1 MDRFAAMQAFA
12 RVAESGSFS
21 AAARQLRQ
29 SKSLVSRQVADLEAN
44 LGVRLIQ
51 RTTRSLSLTEAG
63 LAYYDKAQRILAEL
77 EEAELAIG
85 QLQANPRGR
94 LRVAAPMSFSIL
106 HLAPALPDFLARYP
120 EIDIAIEMNDRVVDL
135 LEEGFDLALRIG
147 RLADSRL
154 LARKLAPMRRVIAAS
169 PDYLARFGSPQKPQ
183 DLKQHRCLCY
193 SNRGVAEEWRFIG
206 QSVEV
211 KGRVHANNGDLL
223 REMAL
228 NGLGIVD
235 LPIFLVEDD
244 LRSGALMP
252 LLEDFLKQ
260 DGGLHAV
267 YPRAPYLAPK
277 VRVFIDFL
285 AARWSTD
292 SPWLRPIAD

>member
-1 MDRFAAMQAFA
+1 MDRFAAMHAFA
-12 RVAESGSFS
+12 RVAETGSFS

-29 SKSLVSRQVADLEAN
+29 SKSLISRQVADLEAS

-63 LAYYDKAQRILAEL
+63 AAYYVKAQRILAEL
-77 EEAELAIG
+77 EEAELAAA
-85 QLQANPRGR
+85 QSQANPRGR
-94 LRVAAPMSFSIL
+94 LRLAAPMSFSIL
-106 HLAPALPDFLARYP
+106 HLAPVLPDFLARYT

-147 RLADSRL
+147 RLSDSRL
-154 LARKLAPMRRVIAAS
+154 IARKLAPMRRVIAAS
-169 PDYLARFGSPQKPQ
+169 PDYLARFGRPAKPQ
-183 DLKQHRCLCY
+183 DLKQHACLCY
-193 SNRGVAEEWRFIG
+193 SNRGMAEEWRFIG
-206 QSVEV
+206 QNIEV

-235 LPIFLVEDD
+235 LPLFLIEDD
-244 LRSGALMP
+244 LHSGALVT

-260 DGGLHAV
+260 DAGLYAV
-267 YPRAPYLAPK
+267 YPKAPYLAPK
-277 VRVFIDFL
+277 VRVLIDFL
-285 AARWSTD
+285 AARWQGD
-292 SPWLRPIAD
+292 SPWHRPIAD